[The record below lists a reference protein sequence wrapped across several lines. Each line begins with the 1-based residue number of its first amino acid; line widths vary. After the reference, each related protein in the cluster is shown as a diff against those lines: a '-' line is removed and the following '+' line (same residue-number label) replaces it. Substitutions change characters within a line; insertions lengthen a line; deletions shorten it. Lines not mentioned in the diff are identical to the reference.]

1 MTQRAPLRLL
11 IGLASA
17 SLLVTSVYAQTP
29 QRGGTL
35 VFGLDA
41 EPPTYDCQGTT
52 TFVMMQTVGTHYSRL
67 LKFDPDHYPTI
78 KPDLAESWLIS
89 PDKLTFTF
97 KIRPGVKFHD
107 GSALT
112 ATDIKATLDRIRKP
126 PQGVVSVRMADFED
140 IESIDTPDA
149 GTLVVKLSAPNSSML
164 LTLASPWNCVYSAAR
179 LKEDPNWPATKIMGT
194 GPYTFVEHSRGSQW
208 VGKRFDGYFEPQK
221 PYLDG
226 YRAVFINGAAMLNA
240 MQGGQIMAE
249 FRGLTPPQRDRLTS
263 TSNDKLTFG
272 EVPWTCKLDLFFNS
286 EKKPFDDGRVRR
298 ALSLAIDRWRGAE
311 SLSKITFVKPVGAAL
326 RPGSPLAISEDDL
339 VKFPGFGRDG
349 EAAKAEARRLLK
361 EAGAEG
367 LRTKLVT
374 RSVPDPFS
382 PVAIYIIE
390 QWRQIGV
397 IAENAPLDV
406 ARQKAT
412 YLAGNFD
419 VGLDATCADVDEPNN
434 LLSLY
439 ISYDRSPRNFSRFT
453 DRTLDDLFEKQKRA
467 TRDEDRAQLIRQFEA
482 RLFEQSWTAPVLWWE
497 RIVATSKNLRGW
509 TLLPSHYLNQDLA
522 DVWLARN

>member
-1 MTQRAPLRLL
+1 M

-17 SLLVTSVYAQTP
+17 GLLVTSAYAQVP

-52 TFVMMQTVGTHYSRL
+52 TFVLMQTVGTHYSRL
-67 LKFDPDHYPTI
+67 MKFDPDRYPSI
-78 KPDLAESWLIS
+78 KADLAESWSIS
-89 PDKLTFTF
+89 QDKLTYTF
-97 KIRPGVKFHD
+97 KIRSGVEFHD

-140 IESIDTPDA
+140 VESIDTPDDR
-149 GTLVVKLSAPNSSML
+149 TLVVKLSAPNSSML
-164 LTLASPWNCVYSAAR
+164 LTLASPWNCVYSAAK
-179 LKEDPNWPATKIMGT
+179 LQANPNWPATNIMGT
-194 GPYTFVEHSRGSQW
+194 GPYTFVEHARGSQW
-208 VGKRFDGYFEPQK
+208 VGKRFEGYFEPQR

-226 YRAVFINGAAMLNA
+226 YRAIFINGAAMVNSL
-240 MQGGQIMAE
+240 QGGQIMAE
-249 FRGLTPPQRDRLTS
+249 FRGLTPSQRDRLKS
-263 TSNDKLTFG
+263 AANDKLDFG

-286 EKKPFDDGRVRR
+286 EKKPFDDARVRR
-298 ALSLAIDRWRGAE
+298 ALTLAIDRWRGAE
-311 SLSKITFVKPVGAAL
+311 ALSKVTFVKPVGATL
-326 RPGSPLAISEDDL
+326 RPGSPLAISDADL
-339 VKFPGFGRDG
+339 AKHPGFGRDA

-361 EAGAEG
+361 EAGAEA

-382 PVAIYIIE
+382 PVAIYIID

-397 IAENAPLDV
+397 TAENAPLDV
-406 ARQKAT
+406 ARQKAM
-412 YLAGNFD
+412 YSAGNFD
-419 VGLDATCADVDEPNN
+419 VGLDATCSDVDEPNS

-439 ISYDRSPRNFSRFT
+439 ISHDKSPRNFSRFT

-467 TRDEDRAQLIRQFEA
+467 TNDGDRAQLIRQFEA
-482 RLFEQSWTAPVLWWE
+482 RLLEQSWTAPVLWWE

-522 DVWLARN
+522 DVWLAQN